1 MGLVLLFYLFVS
13 GGIFLILFYL
23 EFHSL
28 FFHFC
33 YFREKMKVGGK
44 EVERIW
50 EDFQEGKGYDQ
61 NILYIKTKYLNNFKA
76 KYMTNF

>member
-1 MGLVLLFYLFVS
+1 
-13 GGIFLILFYL
+13 
-23 EFHSL
+23 
-28 FFHFC
+28 
-33 YFREKMKVGGK
+33 MKWVGRK
-44 EVERIW
+44 VERIW